1 MAKEVRLS
9 DGRTALFDDDAT
21 DAFINKTLSDQGL
34 ERAGM
39 LAKIN
44 EPIVSGLASIAGLP
58 GAFKAGVSAVERPL
72 DRLIANILRPGAE
85 PPQMPEELK
94 RLELLANAPT
104 PGQIQE
110 RVREAGVPMARAESM
125 PGQVAQSFVR
135 NVVSAP
141 VRGAALPAALSA
153 VGEEVA
159 AVPFR
164 GTAQEPMA
172 RAVGAITAP
181 FAAAPFAL
189 RSPIQARISEQMAQ
203 VSPAEKEAAQR
214 LMQEAP
220 TPVTAL
226 EALQRATGEAR
237 GLELGGITKLP
248 SIQRQIEA
256 SPTGGPVMG
265 EFMAGREA
273 QTAETIKRMFPQE
286 SRETMG
292 IEAQR
297 AAEAALRAGGSEVSR
312 LGGPA
317 FKQIEQLTIP
327 QADFAN
333 LLKNDVFKSA
343 YNRVKSLDVWK
354 EQTKGLPDTSVGF
367 MEVVR
372 KELRDRAKK
381 YNISGDTEK
390 ARVLNNAYDDLKN
403 AVDASLGGQYQQA
416 LSQYRNLRQAI
427 EEPIQ
432 ASPIGRLAETSD
444 TAQQYGRVFATNAA
458 ELNIVPA
465 QVSDTVRAMKV
476 QDPMLAQEFVA
487 NYIKSQL
494 ELIPATAR
502 RELRGGARFAESV
515 FGNETQRQNLLAAVG
530 TAYGPEARKGMDNLI
545 RALKTQAERLPV
557 GSPTAE
563 KQQLLESTQTLTKR
577 VGKPFEAVSGLADSI
592 MNRRDMEKL
601 ARAITSPDG
610 IKQLERMALAGKDQ
624 RKTAIATQSLQRLM
638 DELE

>member
-1 MAKEVRLS
+1 
-9 DGRTALFDDDAT
+9 
-21 DAFINKTLSDQGL
+21 
-34 ERAGM
+34 
-39 LAKIN
+39 
-44 EPIVSGLASIAGLP
+44 
-58 GAFKAGVSAVERPL
+58 
-72 DRLIANILRPGAE
+72 
-85 PPQMPEELK
+85 
-94 RLELLANAPT
+94 
-104 PGQIQE
+104 
-110 RVREAGVPMARAESM
+110 
-125 PGQVAQSFVR
+125 
-135 NVVSAP
+135 
-141 VRGAALPAALSA
+141 
-153 VGEEVA
+153 
-159 AVPFR
+159 
-164 GTAQEPMA
+164 
-172 RAVGAITAP
+172 
-181 FAAAPFAL
+181 
-189 RSPIQARISEQMAQ
+189 
-203 VSPAEKEAAQR
+203 
-214 LMQEAP
+214 
-220 TPVTAL
+220 
-226 EALQRATGEAR
+226 
-237 GLELGGITKLP
+237 
-248 SIQRQIEA
+248 
-256 SPTGGPVMG
+256 
-265 EFMAGREA
+265 
-273 QTAETIKRMFPQE
+273 
-286 SRETMG
+286 
-292 IEAQR
+292 
-297 AAEAALRAGGSEVSR
+297 
-312 LGGPA
+312 
-317 FKQIEQLTIP
+317 
-327 QADFAN
+327 
-333 LLKNDVFKSA
+333 
-343 YNRVKSLDVWK
+343 
-354 EQTKGLPDTSVGF
+354 

>member
-104 PGQIQE
+104 PWQIQE

-286 SRETMG
+286 ARETMG
-292 IEAQR
+292 IETQR

-317 FKQIEQLTIP
+317 FQQIEQLTIP

-416 LSQYRNLRQAI
+416 LSQYRTLRQAI

-432 ASPIGRLAETSD
+432 ASPIGRLAETSN

-638 DELE
+638 NELE

>member
-21 DAFINKTLSDQGL
+21 DTFINKTLTDQGL

-110 RVREAGVPMARAESM
+110 RVREAGVPMAKAESM
-125 PGQVAQSFVR
+125 PGQVAQSFLR

-181 FAAAPFAL
+181 LAAAPFAL

-273 QTAETIKRMFPQE
+273 QTAEQLQRLFPQQA
-286 SRETMG
+286 RETMG
-292 IEAQR
+292 IETQR

-317 FKQIEQLTIP
+317 FQQIEQLTIP

-432 ASPIGRLAETSD
+432 ASPIGRLADTSD

-487 NYIKSQL
+487 NYIKSQF

>member
-94 RLELLANAPT
+94 RLELLSNAPT

-135 NVVSAP
+135 NVMSAP

-286 SRETMG
+286 ARETMG
-292 IEAQR
+292 IETQR
-297 AAEAALRAGGSEVSR
+297 AAESALRAGGSEVSR

-317 FKQIEQLTIP
+317 FQQIEQLTIP

-416 LSQYRNLRQAI
+416 LSQYRTLRQAI